1 MRQTKLVSVELPLVA
16 TDAEFMLE
24 LGSKMSSMI
33 IEFNRTQAEYLVLEL
48 MMKYSLNQSSSC
60 LLLAMSN

>member
-1 MRQTKLVSVELPLVA
+1 MQATEDFAERQTKLVSVELPLVA
-16 TDAEFMLE
+16 TDVEFMLE

-48 MMKYSLNQSSSC
+48 MM
-60 LLLAMSN
+60 